1 MENLE
6 YETISTPQD
15 KQEVINM
22 IKEAAASL
30 LRADSEADLRKDIA
44 ARAKEEFKIPAADF
58 NKIVRWYH
66 KQNRK
71 EEQEKQEKTSELYE
85 KLFDDE

>member
-1 MENLE
+1 MENIE

-44 ARAKEEFKIPAADF
+44 ARAKEEFQIPAAEF
-58 NKIVRWYH
+58 NKLTRWYH
-66 KQNRK
+66 KQNRA
-71 EEQEKQEKTSELYE
+71 EEQAKHEKVDTLYE